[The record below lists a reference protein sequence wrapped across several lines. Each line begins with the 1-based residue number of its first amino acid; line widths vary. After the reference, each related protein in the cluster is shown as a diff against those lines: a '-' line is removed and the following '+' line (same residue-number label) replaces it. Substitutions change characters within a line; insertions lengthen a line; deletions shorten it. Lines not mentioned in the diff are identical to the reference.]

1 MQGFKLFRKLQLLEI
16 VVRVASRLIVF
27 LFGVA
32 LAGAQPVAAA
42 SSQQLAPLEQQI
54 AALARTLPTE
64 MGIAALDMGTND
76 SICINCEAAF
86 PMASTV
92 KVAVAAAY
100 LQQVD
105 YGRRSLEQNIGGRS
119 ARSLMEAML
128 IHSDNG
134 ATDVLIRNLGGPS
147 KIDEWLRFHSL
158 TGIRVDRTI
167 NQLLVAKRDLWDVR
181 DSSTPTA
188 MIELLKKVN
197 SGNVLK
203 TGSHAYLLGLMGRC
217 MTGKNRIRGLLP
229 TSVRVENKTGT
240 LNGLTT
246 DVGYLTLPDGRK
258 VAVAI
263 FARGGSSRPRSI
275 AETARAI
282 YYGFAALPARSS
294 YASLRVQQG
303 ASYR

>member
-1 MQGFKLFRKLQLLEI
+1 MRL
-16 VVRVASRLIVF
+16 ASRLIVF
-27 LFGVA
+27 LFGAA
-32 LAGAQPVAAA
+32 LVSVQPVAAA
-42 SSQQLAPLEQQI
+42 TSAQLAPLEHQV

-64 MGIAALDMGTND
+64 MGIAAFDMGTNE

-92 KVAVAAAY
+92 KIAVAAAY
-100 LQQVD
+100 LSQVD
-105 YGRRSLEQNIGGRS
+105 YDRRSLEQNIGGRS
-119 ARSLMEAML
+119 ARSLIEAML

-147 KIDEWLRFHSL
+147 KIDEWLRFHNL

-203 TGSHAYLLGLMGRC
+203 TGSHAYLLSLMGRC

-240 LNGLTT
+240 LSGLTT
-246 DVGYLTLPDGRK
+246 DVGYITLPDGRK

-263 FARGGSSRPRSI
+263 FARGGTSRPRAI
-275 AETARAI
+275 AEAARAI
-282 YYGFAALPARSS
+282 YYGFAAMPAPGS
-294 YASLRVQQG
+294 YASLIGQQS
-303 ASYR
+303 ASYK

>member
-1 MQGFKLFRKLQLLEI
+1 M
-16 VVRVASRLIVF
+16 VPVASRLIAF

-32 LAGAQPVAAA
+32 LLGAQPVAAA
-42 SSQQLAPLEQQI
+42 SSPQLAPLEQQI
-54 AALARTLPTE
+54 AALADSLPTE
-64 MGIAALDMGTND
+64 MGIAAFDMGTNE

-92 KVAVAAAY
+92 KIAVAAAY
-100 LQQVD
+100 LSQVD

-119 ARSLMEAML
+119 ARSLIEAML

-147 KIDEWLRFHSL
+147 AIDEWLRFHDL

-167 NQLLVAKRDLWDVR
+167 HQLLVAKRDLWDVR

-203 TGSHAYLLGLMGRC
+203 TSSHAYLLNLMGRC
-217 MTGKNRIRGLLP
+217 VTGKNRIRGLLP
-229 TSVRVENKTGT
+229 ASVRVENKTGT
-240 LNGLTT
+240 LSGLTT
-246 DVGYLTLPDGRK
+246 DVGYITLPDGRK

-263 FARGGSSRPRSI
+263 FARGGSGRPRAI

-282 YYGFAALPARSS
+282 YYGFAAMPAHNS
-294 YASLRVQQG
+294 YALLMGQQR
-303 ASYR
+303 ASYK